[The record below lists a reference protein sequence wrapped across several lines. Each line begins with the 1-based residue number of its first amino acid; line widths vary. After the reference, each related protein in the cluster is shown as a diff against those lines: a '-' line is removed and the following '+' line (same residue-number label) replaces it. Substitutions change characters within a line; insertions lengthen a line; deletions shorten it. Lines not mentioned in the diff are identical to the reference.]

1 MFVSLDDRRRSDA
14 KGTDRLYDRG
24 RDGSSR
30 SCIGSVVLARDS
42 EAGFRNRF
50 RNTLAGCRDHPR
62 THLS

>member
-14 KGTDRLYDRG
+14 KGTDRLYDCG
-24 RDGSSR
+24 RDGSSGSR
-30 SCIGSVVLARDS
+30 IGGLILARNS